1 MIDCDFSHT
10 PAPAVWNVLRPPV
23 FDEPDNCFPETYQ
36 MHRMRTTVLA
46 MLVTCAG
53 MTACDSTAAGTGKVT
68 VQLTDAPFPFSEVS
82 RVDVFVVRVDAK
94 VSATDSA
101 EAANA
106 NNLNGWTTLAA
117 PNAPINLIDLNG
129 GKLTTLGT
137 TTLENGTYQGFRL
150 VIDPA
155 QSSVTLKDGTK
166 PNIVWPSANRSGIKV
181 NLTTPLV
188 VSSDSSVFIIDFD
201 IGRSFVMRGNSIK
214 TNGLLFK
221 PVVHA
226 VAQDITGSFS
236 GTVRGDS
243 PTGPMIAG
251 ATVELLKA
259 GTTIDDTESANVVR
273 STPTDAAGAFT
284 FRFVLPATYVVRATP
299 PAGSVYEPALLTG
312 GLTLA
317 NGQAVTGATI
327 VLAQ

>member
-1 MIDCDFSHT
+1 MNKIRFGL
-10 PAPAVWNVLRPPV
+10 AAVL
-23 FDEPDNCFPETYQ
+23 
-36 MHRMRTTVLA
+36 
-46 MLVTCAG
+46 LVSAG
-53 MTACDSTAAGTGKVT
+53 MTACDSTAGGTGKVT

-94 VSATDSA
+94 VSATSEQ
-101 EAANA
+101 EAQDASDT
-106 NNLNGWTTLAA
+106 NGWTTLAS
-117 PNAPINLIDLNG
+117 PNALVNLLDLNG

-137 TTLENGTYQGFRL
+137 TTLANGTYQGFRL

-155 QSSVTLKDGTK
+155 QSSVTLKDGAR
-166 PNIVWPSANRSGIKV
+166 PDIVWPSANRSGIKV

-201 IGRSFVMRGNSIK
+201 IGRSFVMRGNSIR

-221 PVVHA
+221 PVVQA

-243 PTGPMIAG
+243 PTGAPIAG

-259 GTTIDDTESANVVR
+259 GTPIGDTESTNVVR
-273 STPTDAAGAFT
+273 TTGTDANGAFT
-284 FRFVLPATYVVRATP
+284 LAFLLPGTYVVRATP
-299 PAGSVYEPALLTG
+299 PTGSAYKPALLSG

-317 NGQAVTGATI
+317 NSQVVTGTTI
-327 VLAQ
+327 VLTK

>member
-1 MIDCDFSHT
+1 MF
-10 PAPAVWNVLRPPV
+10 R
-23 FDEPDNCFPETYQ
+23 
-36 MHRMRTTVLA
+36 RTA
-46 MLVTCAG
+46 LVTMLATAVGLAG
-53 MTACDSTAAGTGKVT
+53 CESTESGAGKVT

-94 VSATDSA
+94 TSTTDST

-106 NNLNGWTTLAA
+106 SNTTGWTTLAE
-117 PNAPINLIDLNG
+117 PNVLVNLLELNG

-137 TTLENGTYQGFRL
+137 ATLANGTYQGFRV

-166 PNIVWPSANRSGIKV
+166 PDIKWPSANRSGIKV

-214 TNGLLFK
+214 NNGLLFK

-226 VAQDITGSFS
+226 VAQDITGSIS

-243 PTGPMIAG
+243 ATGTPISA

-259 GTTIDDTESANVVR
+259 WTVLGDTVSANVVR
-273 STPTDAAGAFT
+273 TTSSGTDGTFT
-284 FRFVLPATYVVRATP
+284 FGFVLPATYVVRATP
-299 PAGSVYEPALLTG
+299 PTGSVYKPTLLTG
-312 GLTLA
+312 GATLA
-317 NGQAVTGATI
+317 NGQALTGLTI
-327 VLAQ
+327 VLPK